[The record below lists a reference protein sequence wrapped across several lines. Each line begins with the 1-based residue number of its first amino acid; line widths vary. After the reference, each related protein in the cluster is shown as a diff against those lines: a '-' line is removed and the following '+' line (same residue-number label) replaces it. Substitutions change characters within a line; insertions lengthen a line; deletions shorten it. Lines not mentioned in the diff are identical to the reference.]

1 MFNRRFWH
9 DRITQAWLHRS
20 IVWLMGVRRVGKTT
34 LARSL
39 PDADYFDCELPR
51 TRALLA
57 DPESFLAA
65 RTDRTIVLDE
75 IHRLADPT
83 ELLKIAADHY
93 PGVRIL
99 ATGSSTLGASARFRD
114 TLAGRK
120 AEVWLTPMTSADL
133 ADFAVGPQTRPGG
146 GAADVRH
153 RLLRGGL
160 PEFFLAP
167 TLPEHDYQEWIDA
180 YWARDILELFR
191 LERRHAFRRLFEL
204 ILVHSGGIFEATRF
218 AVPCEVSRT
227 TIANYLAVLEA
238 TFAVHVVRPY
248 AEGGRAEIVSAP
260 RVYGFDTGFVC
271 HQRGWTDLQSDNLGH
286 LWEHVVLNELHAHV
300 GRDQV
305 RYWRTKH
312 GSEIDFV
319 VVGRGRPSIAIE
331 CKWTASEFDPAGMR
345 VFRAAYPDG
354 PNFVVAADISP
365 ARPYERTIGPMHVR
379 FVALADLERELGVW
393 RRDSSLR
400 SGAG

>member
-1 MFNRRFWH
+1 
-9 DRITQAWLHRS
+9 
-20 IVWLMGVRRVGKTT
+20 MGVRRAGKTT
-34 LARSL
+34 LAQSL
-39 PDADYFDCELPR
+39 PDADFFDCELPR

-57 DPESFLAA
+57 DPEPFLAA
-65 RTDRTIVLDE
+65 RSGRTVVLDE

-93 PGVRIL
+93 PRVRVL

-120 AEVWLTPMTSADL
+120 AEVWLTPMTCADL
-133 ADFAVGPQTRPGG
+133 ADFTPGRQTRPGS
-146 GAADVRH
+146 AATDFRH

-204 ILVHSGGIFEATRF
+204 ILVHSGGIFEATRY

-271 HQRGWTDLQSDNLGH
+271 HQRGWTELRSDDLGP
-286 LWEHVVLNELHAHV
+286 LWEHLVLNELHAHV
-300 GRDQV
+300 GREQV

-312 GSEIDFV
+312 GNEIDFV
-319 VVGRGRPSIAIE
+319 IVGRGRPPVAVE
-331 CKWTASEFDPAGMR
+331 CKWASSEFDPAGMN

-354 PNFVVAADISP
+354 ANLVVAADVSP
-365 ARPYERTIGPMHVR
+365 GRPYDRTVGRLHVR
-379 FVALADLERELGVW
+379 FVALADLGLE
-393 RRDSSLR
+393 
-400 SGAG
+400 A